1 MLHNVSHFTI
11 YVEDDDAALA
21 FYTEKLGFQLI
32 ADDVWGESNRWLVV
46 GIDMMTFPQ
55 IVIQK
60 VEAGSDA
67 IGKQGGIVINV
78 ADAKQVYTDWSEKGV
93 QFVEAPTLQMWGLQ
107 ALAQD
112 IAGNMLV
119 ILEPQMSDGAQQ

>member
-1 MLHNVSHFTI
+1 MLHNISHFTI
-11 YVEDDDAALA
+11 YVEDDDAAVA

-78 ADAKQVYTDWSEKGV
+78 ADANQVYADWSEKGV
-93 QFVEAPTLQMWGLQ
+93 QFAEAPTPQMWGLQ

-119 ILEPQMSDGAQQ
+119 ILEPQMPDGAQQ